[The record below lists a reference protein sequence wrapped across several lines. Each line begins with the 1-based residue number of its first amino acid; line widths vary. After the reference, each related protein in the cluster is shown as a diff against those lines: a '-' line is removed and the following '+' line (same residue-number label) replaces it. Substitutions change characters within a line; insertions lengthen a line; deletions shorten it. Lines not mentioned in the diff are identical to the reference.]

1 MEQTM
6 LDFIQSDKGWTPTAR
21 LRFHRTSSAT
31 LLHQLWLHVS
41 GREEWRLVP
50 VVDLREGGEIG

>member
-1 MEQTM
+1 M